1 MEWLA
6 LIIQVLFLLVYGY
19 WLSYANEK
27 GKNRATSQDIKGIE
41 RQINEVKSEIENIS
55 FKKQDRFIQFKES
68 LLDLNKEYY
77 ILVEYS
83 LKNIS
88 STAYNFPD
96 PKEINTSLKELVN
109 QLTRSGYSLGK
120 VTIYAEQE
128 DDEWLRKLHK
138 SYLKSIPLYKET
150 IGYLENC
157 QILSEHIQYL
167 ESKGGSTKDKREEYS
182 RTLMEYRDKRDR
194 MQADSFDAANE
205 IEALVKEKLNTKYK
219 G

>member
-1 MEWLA
+1 MEWIGPIFTA
-6 LIIQVLFLLVYGY
+6 FAIVVFLIYEGY
-19 WLSYANEK
+19 FKEK
-27 GKNRATSQDIKGIE
+27 GKNLATKEDIEEITEKIE
-41 RQINEVKSEIENIS
+41 IVKSEIENIS

-68 LLDLNKEYY
+68 LLELNKEYT
-77 ILVEYS
+77 IFVEYS

-88 STAYNFPD
+88 CTAYSFPD
-96 PKEINTSLKELVN
+96 PKEINTSLKELVS

-128 DDEWLRKLHK
+128 DDEWLKELHK

-167 ESKGGSTKDKREEYS
+167 ESKGGYAKDKREEYNQKL
-182 RTLMEYRDKRDR
+182 TEYREKRDR
-194 MQADSFDAANE
+194 MQDDSFDAANE
-205 IEALVKEKLNTKYK
+205 IQALVKEKLNIKYK